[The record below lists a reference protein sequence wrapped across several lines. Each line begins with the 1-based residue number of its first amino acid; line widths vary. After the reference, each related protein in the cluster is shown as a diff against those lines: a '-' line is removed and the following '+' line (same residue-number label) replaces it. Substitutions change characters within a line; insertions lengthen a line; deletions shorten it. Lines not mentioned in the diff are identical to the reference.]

1 MAKSL
6 LMKFKTDRDKSFSL
20 RVNKVKNDVNEEDV
34 KTLMDS
40 LIKNDVVLASS
51 GTLKVK
57 ESAELITT
65 SSEPIDVE

>member
-1 MAKSL
+1 MAKTL
-6 LMKFKTDRDKSFSL
+6 LMKFKTDKDKNYSL
-20 RVNKVKNDVNEEDV
+20 RVNRVKNDAKEEDI

-40 LIKNDVVLASS
+40 LINNDVILTSS

-65 SSEPIDVE
+65 TSEPIDIE

>member
-1 MAKSL
+1 MAKTL

-65 SSEPIDVE
+65 SSEELDVE

>member
-51 GTLKVK
+51 G
-57 ESAELITT
+57 
-65 SSEPIDVE
+65 

>member
-1 MAKSL
+1 
-6 LMKFKTDRDKSFSL
+6 
-20 RVNKVKNDVNEEDV
+20 EEDI

-40 LIKNDVVLASS
+40 LINNDVILTSS

-65 SSEPIDVE
+65 TSEPIDIK

>member
-1 MAKSL
+1 
-6 LMKFKTDRDKSFSL
+6 
-20 RVNKVKNDVNEEDV
+20 NDVNEEDV

>member
-20 RVNKVKNDVNEEDV
+20 RVNKIKNDAKEEDV

-40 LIKNDVVLASS
+40 LIKNDVILTSS

-65 SSEPIDVE
+65 TSEPIDIE

>member
-1 MAKSL
+1 
-6 LMKFKTDRDKSFSL
+6 MKFKTDKDKNYSL
-20 RVNKVKNDVNEEDV
+20 RVNRVKNDAKEEDI

-40 LIKNDVVLASS
+40 LINNDVILTSS

-65 SSEPIDVE
+65 TSEPIDIE

>member
-20 RVNKVKNDVNEEDV
+20 RVNKVKNDAKEEDV

-40 LIKNDVVLASS
+40 LIKNDVILTSS

-65 SSEPIDVE
+65 TSEPIDIE

>member
-1 MAKSL
+1 MAKTL

>member
-1 MAKSL
+1 MAKTL
-6 LMKFKTDRDKSFSL
+6 LMKFKTDKDKNYSL
-20 RVNKVKNDVNEEDV
+20 RVNRVKNDAKEEDI

-40 LIKNDVVLASS
+40 LINNDVILTSS

-65 SSEPIDVE
+65 TSEPIDI

>member
-1 MAKSL
+1 MAKTL
-6 LMKFKTDRDKSFSL
+6 LMKFKTDKDKNYSL
-20 RVNKVKNDVNEEDV
+20 RVNRVKNDAKEEDI

-40 LIKNDVVLASS
+40 LINNDVILTSS

-65 SSEPIDVE
+65 TSEPIDIK

>member
-65 SSEPIDVE
+65 SSEELDVE